1 MLPSLSPG
9 TTATAAAST
18 YTTDTNAT
26 NTTTTIMPLNPTFTP
41 ALVVT
46 LAHRYLVL
54 LVLVS
59 HYDEAGI
66 MVSPCPT
73 MPELAS
79 GSTGQSLFDNMWGRA
94 IYNFPI
100 YELRAMDISSETELI
115 NMVSKV

>member
-1 MLPSLSPG
+1 M
-9 TTATAAAST
+9 
-18 YTTDTNAT
+18 
-26 NTTTTIMPLNPTFTP
+26 
-41 ALVVT
+41 
-46 LAHRYLVL
+46 L

-100 YELRAMDISSETELI
+100 YELRAMDIGSETELI